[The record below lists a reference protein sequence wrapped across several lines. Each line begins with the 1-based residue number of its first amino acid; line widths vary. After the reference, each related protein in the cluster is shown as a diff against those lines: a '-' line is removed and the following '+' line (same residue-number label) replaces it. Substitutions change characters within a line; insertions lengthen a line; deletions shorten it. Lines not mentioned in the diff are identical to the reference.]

1 MSSNELKKDIKRAA
15 KKVLPDP
22 AIRKIRAYRK
32 TRKGSEPKP
41 NTYRSSQ
48 TYTVV
53 TAVYNVEAYLDDFF
67 TSLYNQ
73 TMFKESIR
81 VIAVD
86 DGSTDLSAEII
97 KRWQDRWPGA
107 ITYLKKE
114 NGGQA
119 SARNLGMNHTESEW
133 VTFIDPDDFVSK
145 RYFEEVDRAIVAWPS
160 VQMVSCRLVYF
171 FEKGRRY
178 SDTHPLNNNYK
189 HGDKFYS
196 ALDEHIPMQFS
207 MSTAFFKMS
216 VIKDRGLKISEDIKP
231 NFEDGHFVG
240 RYLLELTAGVVG
252 FLSKPRYYYRKR
264 ESGTSTIDGS
274 WRDTNK
280 LISVPRYGYLDLL
293 QYSKRVRGFYPVNIQ
308 KTILYDLSYYLGW
321 FVNRPQRSRFA
332 EEAGVQEEF
341 LDLLREIFAC
351 IDTKVLFD
359 FPGRFLRFA
368 HKAAI
373 SQFFMTREPPYQ
385 IAYVTSIDLPKKLIH
400 IRTCSK
406 KIAFYLDGKVL
417 TPIRSKR
424 VGNSFFGVNL
434 YDTYELSFKFERQNQ
449 VLSYVG
455 KKRESARLTV
465 DGKQFENSLSVREA
479 IRRYTRNW
487 SAYEQKGSTW
497 IIMDRDTQADDNGEH
512 FYRYM
517 MRNHPE
523 QRCLFA
529 LRKES
534 PDWKRLAQEGFN
546 LLNFGSKAHELEL
559 RKCSMIISSHA
570 DNFVHSYFQ
579 DNFFKSKKFIFLQHG
594 LTVHNLST
602 WLNGKPISL
611 LAAASTEEYHSFVN
625 DGSPYEIA
633 PESVTLSGFPRHDAL
648 LKMQSSR
655 RFSQQARHAIM
666 IAPTWRASLVGNTLG
681 LGNNREF
688 KDSFLVSEYKETWES
703 FLNNS
708 TLKKLAKKNSCE
720 VLFVPHANIAPY
732 IETGAFSV
740 PDYITVHT
748 NNRDRSI
755 QECFCSASVC
765 ITDYSSMAFDVAYLG
780 KECIF
785 YQFDREFFYGGAQ
798 VYSQGY
804 FDYERDGFGPVV
816 DNENDLLAEL
826 EKLAARDFKPDDV
839 YKKRMEETFAFRDG
853 KCCERVYE
861 AIMQLDEPRS

>member
-1 MSSNELKKDIKRAA
+1 MLPGHIATKGVNMSSNELKKDIKRAA

-546 LLNFGSKAHELEL
+546 PA
-559 RKCSMIISSHA
+559 
-570 DNFVHSYFQ
+570 
-579 DNFFKSKKFIFLQHG
+579 
-594 LTVHNLST
+594 
-602 WLNGKPISL
+602 
-611 LAAASTEEYHSFVN
+611 
-625 DGSPYEIA
+625 
-633 PESVTLSGFPRHDAL
+633 
-648 LKMQSSR
+648 
-655 RFSQQARHAIM
+655 
-666 IAPTWRASLVGNTLG
+666 
-681 LGNNREF
+681 
-688 KDSFLVSEYKETWES
+688 
-703 FLNNS
+703 
-708 TLKKLAKKNSCE
+708 
-720 VLFVPHANIAPY
+720 
-732 IETGAFSV
+732 
-740 PDYITVHT
+740 
-748 NNRDRSI
+748 
-755 QECFCSASVC
+755 
-765 ITDYSSMAFDVAYLG
+765 
-780 KECIF
+780 
-785 YQFDREFFYGGAQ
+785 
-798 VYSQGY
+798 
-804 FDYERDGFGPVV
+804 
-816 DNENDLLAEL
+816 
-826 EKLAARDFKPDDV
+826 
-839 YKKRMEETFAFRDG
+839 
-853 KCCERVYE
+853 
-861 AIMQLDEPRS
+861 